1 MKNKKNIIIAI
12 SALLVGCTS
21 LGTQKTLEKKSE
33 TDDKPVV
40 CYERSVDP
48 FLVLKKTPL
57 DTGVL
62 RDKPID
68 IISRNIFIEKLK
80 RSPLW
85 KQIEHQYEER
95 AGFKMN
101 RLNGYLSI
109 SLDNSGLNSAN
120 IQKIY
125 YSPIDYRKRN
135 KYGHQLLNQEKF
147 GMTEAI
153 NLVIDDHGKA
163 TEILEQLYQQYLV
176 KVENNDV
183 LSDGETLHTYIR
195 YEGKL
200 FELWGINR
208 NTHPIEEC
216 NFSMLKTLIID

>member
-1 MKNKKNIIIAI
+1 MHELRHSKKM
-12 SALLVGCTS
+12 
-21 LGTQKTLEKKSE
+21 EKKSK

-40 CYERSVDP
+40 CYEQSVDP
-48 FLVLKKTPL
+48 FLVLKKTAL

-62 RDKPID
+62 RDEPID
-68 IISRNIFIEKLK
+68 IILKDLFIEKLEASLLESK
-80 RSPLW
+80 GYFTNHYKLR
-85 KQIEHQYEER
+85 
-95 AGFKMN
+95 FD
-101 RLNGYLSI
+101 LNDINSKISI
-109 SLDNSGLNSAN
+109 NSDGLNPEK

-208 NTHPIEEC
+208 NTHPTEEC